1 MIRTVAL
8 AIAVFCCCVALL
20 LPGCLGKGSNP
31 SRYYVLHEIAQ
42 PVGDPG
48 PDLFT
53 EDNALLQIG
62 PISLPRY
69 LDRSQIV
76 SRSSGNQVDLA
87 EFDRWSEPLH
97 ESFTRVLAGNLG
109 TLLPTDDILIYP
121 NRGSADE
128 TFYQLKMEVTRF
140 DGRRDGE
147 VTLEARWIVVG
158 QRNRKVLPQARSLY
172 TAPVAGND
180 YAGYVAALNRTME
193 KLSREIADK
202 VRVAVKGQV
211 DQ

>member
-1 MIRTVAL
+1 MIRTVTFV
-8 AIAVFCCCVALL
+8 IAVFCCCVALL

-31 SRYYVLHEIAQ
+31 SRYYVLHEIAE
-42 PVGDPG
+42 PTVASG
-48 PDLFT
+48 PDLLK

>member
-1 MIRTVAL
+1 MIRTVPFV
-8 AIAVFCCCVALL
+8 IAVFCCCIALL

-31 SRYYVLHEIAQ
+31 SRYYVLHEIVE
-42 PVGDPG
+42 PTLDSG
-48 PDLFT
+48 PDLLK

>member
-1 MIRTVAL
+1 L
-8 AIAVFCCCVALL
+8 D
-20 LPGCLGKGSNP
+20 S
-31 SRYYVLHEIAQ
+31 
-42 PVGDPG
+42 G
-48 PDLFT
+48 PDLLK

>member
-8 AIAVFCCCVALL
+8 ALAVFCCCVALL

-76 SRSSGNQVDLA
+76 SRSSDNQVDLA

-97 ESFTRVLAGNLG
+97 NSFTRVLAGNLG
-109 TLLPTDDILIYP
+109 ALLPTDDILVYP
-121 NRGSADE
+121 NRRSTGD
-128 TFYQLKMEVTRF
+128 TFYQLKMEVARF
-140 DGRRDGE
+140 DGRREGS

-158 QRNRKVLPQARSLY
+158 QKNNKVMPQARSLY
-172 TAPVAGND
+172 TEPVAGSD
-180 YAGYVAALNRTME
+180 YTDYVAALNRTME
-193 KLSREIADK
+193 KLSREIASK
-202 VRVAVKGQV
+202 IRVAVREQV
-211 DQ
+211 EH

>member
-8 AIAVFCCCVALL
+8 AIAVFCCFVALL

-62 PISLPRY
+62 PISLTRY

-76 SRSSGNQVDLA
+76 SRSSDNQVDLA

-97 ESFTRVLAGNLG
+97 ESFTRGLAGNLG